1 MHTVVIVIIVVN
13 VLISLKGFS
22 DRHFFD
28 RYKFQVG
35 PVANKDWIRVL
46 SSGFLHGDYM
56 HLFFNMFTLYIF
68 ADGVIGIFG
77 AGEFVVIYFLSLL
90 AGNYLSYYFH
100 KNDYFYSAVGA
111 SAAVMGVVFAF
122 ILLFPFNKLYII
134 PIPIPIPAILLG
146 VGYLAYSI
154 FGMKN
159 QWGNLGHAAHIG
171 GAAMGLV
178 VSVLFKPEL
187 IHTRTYILVFL
198 VLPLVLLYVFR
209 DKLKL

>member
-77 AGEFVVIYFLSLL
+77 AGEFVAMYLLSLL

-198 VLPLVLLYVFR
+198 VVPLVLLYVFR